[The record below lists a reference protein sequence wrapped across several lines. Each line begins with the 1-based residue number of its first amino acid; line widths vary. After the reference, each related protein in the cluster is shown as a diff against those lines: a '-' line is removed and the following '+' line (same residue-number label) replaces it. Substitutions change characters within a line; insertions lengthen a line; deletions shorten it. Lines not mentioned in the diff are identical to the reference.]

1 MQNSDFRSTLPHLP
15 IELLAGR
22 HRLIDATNDNGK
34 AHRSGAR
41 QELQKPGDLGDVRE
55 HSNQEECPCK
65 LARLPVRPGY
75 VGLAGTDERGMAG
88 GACRWE

>member
-1 MQNSDFRSTLPHLP
+1 MPNSDFRSALPHLP

-22 HRLIDATNDNGK
+22 HRLIGATNDGGE
-34 AHRSGAR
+34 AHCSRAR
-41 QELQKPGDLGDVRE
+41 HQLHGPGDLGDVRE
-55 HSNQEECPCK
+55 HSDQEERPCG

-75 VGLAGTDERGMAG
+75 VGLAGTDEREMAG